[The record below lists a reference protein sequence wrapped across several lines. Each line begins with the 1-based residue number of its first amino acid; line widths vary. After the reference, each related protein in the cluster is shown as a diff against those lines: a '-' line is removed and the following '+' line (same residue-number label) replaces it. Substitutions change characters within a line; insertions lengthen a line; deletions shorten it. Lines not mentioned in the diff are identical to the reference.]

1 MSRKKRKHKSEAS
14 WRLET
19 LNIKEI
25 TDKYRDKYV
34 SVRTENGKAVLV
46 LNTCRIKYQGYLEA
60 YYD

>member
-1 MSRKKRKHKSEAS
+1 MSGRRKKKKDS
-14 WRLET
+14 WALET

-34 SVRTENGKAVLV
+34 SVRTENGKAVLI
-46 LNTCRIKYQGYLEA
+46 LDTCRIKYKGYLEE

>member
-1 MSRKKRKHKSEAS
+1 MKRRRKKKKDA
-14 WRLET
+14 WALET

-46 LNTCRIKYQGYLEA
+46 LDTCRIKYKGYLEE

>member
-1 MSRKKRKHKSEAS
+1 MSGRRKKKKDVWA
-14 WRLET
+14 LET

-34 SVRTENGKAVLV
+34 SVRTENGRAVLV
-46 LNTCRIKYQGYLEA
+46 LDTCRIKYKGYLEE

>member
-1 MSRKKRKHKSEAS
+1 MKHRRKKKKDNWA
-14 WRLET
+14 LET

-46 LNTCRIKYQGYLEA
+46 LDTCRIKYNGYLEE

>member
-1 MSRKKRKHKSEAS
+1 MSGRRRKKKDS
-14 WRLET
+14 WALET

-34 SVRTENGKAVLV
+34 SVRTENGRAVLV
-46 LNTCRIKYQGYLEA
+46 LDTCRIKYKGYLEE

>member
-1 MSRKKRKHKSEAS
+1 MRRRRKKKKEA
-14 WRLET
+14 WALET

-34 SVRTENGKAVLV
+34 SVRTENGKAVLI
-46 LNTCRIKYQGYLEA
+46 LDTCRIKYQGYLEE

>member
-1 MSRKKRKHKSEAS
+1 MSGRRRKKKDS
-14 WRLET
+14 WALET

-34 SVRTENGKAVLV
+34 SVRTENGRAVLI
-46 LNTCRIKYQGYLEA
+46 LDTCRIKYKGYLEE

>member
-1 MSRKKRKHKSEAS
+1 MRRRRKKKKDS
-14 WRLET
+14 WALET

-34 SVRTENGKAVLV
+34 SVRTENGRAVLV
-46 LNTCRIKYQGYLEA
+46 LNTCRIKYQGYLEE

>member
-1 MSRKKRKHKSEAS
+1 MKHRRKKKKDNWA
-14 WRLET
+14 LET

-34 SVRTENGKAVLV
+34 SVRTENGKAVLI
-46 LNTCRIKYQGYLEA
+46 LDTCRIKYQGYLEE

>member
-1 MSRKKRKHKSEAS
+1 MKRRRKKKKDA
-14 WRLET
+14 WALET

-46 LNTCRIKYQGYLEA
+46 LDTCRIKYKGYFEE

>member
-1 MSRKKRKHKSEAS
+1 MKRRRKKKKEA
-14 WRLET
+14 WALET

-46 LNTCRIKYQGYLEA
+46 LDSCRIKYKGYLEE

>member
-1 MSRKKRKHKSEAS
+1 MRQKRRKRKLEAS
-14 WRLET
+14 WRLQT

-46 LNTCRIKYQGYLEA
+46 LDTCRIKYNGYLEE

>member
-46 LNTCRIKYQGYLEA
+46 LDTCRIKYKGYLEE

>member
-1 MSRKKRKHKSEAS
+1 MKKRRRKKKEA
-14 WRLET
+14 WALET

-34 SVRTENGKAVLV
+34 SVRTENGKAVLI
-46 LNTCRIKYQGYLEA
+46 LDTCRIKYKGYLEE

>member
-1 MSRKKRKHKSEAS
+1 MKRRRKKKKEA
-14 WRLET
+14 WALET

-46 LNTCRIKYQGYLEA
+46 LDTCRIKYKGYLEE
-60 YYD
+60 YYDWP

>member
-1 MSRKKRKHKSEAS
+1 MRRRRKKKKDS
-14 WRLET
+14 WALET

-46 LNTCRIKYQGYLEA
+46 LDTCRIKYQGYLEE

>member
-1 MSRKKRKHKSEAS
+1 MKKRRRKKKEA
-14 WRLET
+14 WALET

-46 LNTCRIKYQGYLEA
+46 LDTCRIKYKGYLEE

>member
-1 MSRKKRKHKSEAS
+1 MRKKRRKHKPEA
-14 WRLET
+14 WALET

-46 LNTCRIKYQGYLEA
+46 LDTCRIKYKGYLEE

>member
-1 MSRKKRKHKSEAS
+1 MSGKRRKRKSEAS
-14 WRLET
+14 WSLET

-34 SVRTENGKAVLV
+34 SVRTENGRAVLV
-46 LNTCRIKYQGYLEA
+46 LNTCRIKYQGYLEE

>member
-1 MSRKKRKHKSEAS
+1 MSGRRKKKKDVWA
-14 WRLET
+14 LET

-34 SVRTENGKAVLV
+34 SVRTENGRAVLI
-46 LNTCRIKYQGYLEA
+46 LDTCRIKYKGYLEE